1 MLMASKIAT
10 TRKRRVLIAPSV
22 LASDFGDLR
31 NVAKRLNGWKVDRI
45 HIDVMDGHFVPNIT
59 VGPQTIL
66 SIRGDTDIPFETH
79 LMIEKPYRYIK
90 EFVEAGSDIVIVH
103 CEAERNVMKS
113 LNLIKRYRARAGVAI
128 NPDTPFEEVKHYL
141 PKVDTF
147 LIMGVHP
154 GFGGQRFIRKT
165 LAKIGQAR
173 DRRDQLG
180 CNTRIAVDGGMDIK
194 TGRMAVAAGADELV
208 VGTALFKSKSVLGT
222 LNKLRKLK

>member
-1 MLMASKIAT
+1 MALKT
-10 TRKRRVLIAPSV
+10 TDLRKKRVFISPSI

-31 NVAKRLNGWKVDRI
+31 STVKRLNRWGVDRI

-59 VGPQTIL
+59 IGPQAIF

-128 NPDTPFEEVKHYL
+128 NPDTQFEDVKHYL

-154 GFGGQRFIRKT
+154 GSE
-165 LAKIGQAR
+165 AR
-173 DRRDQLG
+173 GSSEKRSPR
-180 CNTRIAVDGGMDIK
+180 
-194 TGRMAVAAGADELV
+194 
-208 VGTALFKSKSVLGT
+208 
-222 LNKLRKLK
+222 

>member
-1 MLMASKIAT
+1 MALKT
-10 TRKRRVLIAPSV
+10 TDLRKKRVFISPSI

-31 NVAKRLNGWKVDRI
+31 STVKRLNRWGVDRI

-59 VGPQTIL
+59 IGPQAIF

-128 NPDTPFEEVKHYL
+128 NPDTQFEDVKHYL

-180 CNTRIAVDGGMDIK
+180 CDTLIAVDGGMDEK
-194 TGRMAVAAGADELV
+194 TGRMAISAGADELV
-208 VGTALFKSKSVLGT
+208 MGTALFRSKDAMST
-222 LNKLRKLK
+222 IDKLRKLK